1 MRKSLMRI
9 INPVSGKG
17 QAKTAMFDILSVFS
31 ESDYAVT
38 VFMTGKKGDAEEMAR
53 DESGKFDVVVCVG
66 GDGTLS
72 EVMSGLMQA
81 EAPPPL
87 GYIPMGLSLIHI
99 LREEPFRVR
108 RNSGQKGFSRI

>member
-1 MRKSLMRI
+1 MRKSLMLI

-53 DESGKFDVVVCVG
+53 NESGKFDVVVCVG

-87 GYIPMGLSLIHI
+87 GYIPVSYTHLDVYKRQITENICNL
-99 LREEPFRVR
+99 LLTREHT
-108 RNSGQKGFSRI
+108 I